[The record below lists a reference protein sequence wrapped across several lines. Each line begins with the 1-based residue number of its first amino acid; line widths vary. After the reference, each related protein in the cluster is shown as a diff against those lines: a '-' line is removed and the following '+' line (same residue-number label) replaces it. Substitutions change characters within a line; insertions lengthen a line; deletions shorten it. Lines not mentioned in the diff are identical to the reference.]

1 MIPLSG
7 GAMRLFE
14 RIQSQPPSTRRIDH
28 IDRLH
33 GVAVPDPY
41 RWLEDV
47 DSSEIKTWIDEQ
59 NAHTQSVFSNVPFGK
74 ALRDRVEALSSYE
87 SVGMPKEAGDRL
99 FFTLQASDAKQPSL
113 VWMEKGTNEVHVLLD
128 PSVLAEDATVSI
140 VAFDPSPSGR
150 YLAYGLSEAG
160 SDWQK
165 WYVMEVDTGEDLKDE
180 LQWIRFTLA
189 SWLQDESGFFYSGSE
204 PPPADEVYKAP
215 VTKRSI
221 RFHRLGDPQAKDVTI
236 YDRQDEP
243 GWMSYGR
250 VTADDRYL
258 VITTQKGTF
267 RQNRVCVLDLENK
280 TAGPQELVSEF
291 DAAFTYLGKLD
302 DRLFFWTDDQAPLGR
317 IVAMDLTAPNREQW
331 QQIVAE
337 SDGAITWAAFIG
349 NCFVVTALVNAE
361 SQVLVYDLNGDV
373 DHEIELPGRGTV
385 DLVQGRAEG
394 SDAYLWYSDVA
405 RPATILKHDLGSKQT
420 TPLRNRTLPF
430 DPSLYITER
439 HTYKSADGTKVPI
452 FVSRKKS
459 TVVGPDTPTC
469 LYGYGGFNI
478 PVSPNFRLDHFTW
491 MDMGGQL
498 AVACIRGG
506 GEFGKEWHQ
515 AGACENRPNVFDDFI
530 AAAEWL
536 IDTKRTSTPK
546 LVIHGRSNGGLL
558 VGACMTKRPDLFGAC
573 LPAVGVLDMLRF
585 HKFTVGA
592 FWVSDY
598 GSPDDADMFPVL
610 MSYSPLHNIHEGVAY
625 PPTLVTTADH
635 DDRVFPAHSFKFAAA
650 LQQAQSGDNP
660 ILLRIEERAGHGM
673 GKPKGKLLDEI
684 ADNWIFALAALGAE
698 PTFD

>member
-1 MIPLSG
+1 MSL
-7 GAMRLFE
+7 LE
-14 RIQSQPPSTRRIDH
+14 RFPSTPPPTRRADH
-28 IDRLH
+28 VDCLH
-33 GVAVPDPY
+33 GIDVPDPY

-47 DSSEIKTWIDEQ
+47 DSQEIKAWIDAQ
-59 NAHTQSVFSNVPFGK
+59 NTHTQS
-74 ALRDRVEALSSYE
+74 ALETIPYAGQLRKRVEGLSAYE
-87 SVGMPKEAGDRL
+87 NIGMPKEAGHRL
-99 FFTLQASDAKQPSL
+99 FFTWQAPHAKQPSL
-113 VWMEKGTNEVHVLLD
+113 VWMEKGNDQMHVLLD
-128 PSVLAEDATVSI
+128 PVNLADDATVSI
-140 VAFDPSPSGR
+140 MAFDPSPSGR

-165 WYVMEVDTGEDLKDE
+165 WYVMDVNTGQKLKDE
-180 LQWIRFTLA
+180 LLWIRFTLA
-189 SWLQDESGFFYSGSE
+189 SWREDESGFFYSGSE

-221 RFHRLGDPQAKDVTI
+221 RFHKLGDDQASDAMI

-250 VTADDRYL
+250 VTSDDRYL

-267 RQNRVCVLDLENK
+267 RQNRVCVLDLQDM
-280 TAGPQELVSEF
+280 ARGPLELVPQFE
-291 DAAFTYLGKLD
+291 AAFNYLGQRGN
-302 DRLFFWTDDQAPLGR
+302 RLFFWTDLDAPFGR
-317 IVAMDLTAPNREQW
+317 IVAIDLTSPSRDQW
-331 QQIVAE
+331 QEIVAQ
-337 SDGAITWAAFIG
+337 SKGAITWAAYVGGF
-349 NCFVVTALVNAE
+349 FVVSALDDAQ
-361 SQVLVYDLNGDV
+361 SRVLVYDMDGAV
-373 DHEIELPGRGTV
+373 THEVTLPGRGTV
-385 DLVQGRAEG
+385 PLVQGQPEG
-394 SDAYLWYSDVA
+394 SDVYLWYSDVA
-405 RPATILKHDLGSKQT
+405 RPAMILKHDLVTQETIPMRKQ
-420 TPLRNRTLPF
+420 PLPF
-430 DPSLYITER
+430 DPSLYVTER
-439 HTYKSADGTKVPI
+439 HIYESNDGTKVPI

-459 TVVGPDTPTC
+459 TAVGPETPTC

-478 PVSPNFRLDHFTW
+478 PQSPGFRLDHFTW

-506 GEFGKEWHQ
+506 GEYGQEWHQ
-515 AGACENRPNVFDDFI
+515 AGACENRPNVFNDFI
-530 AAAEWL
+530 AAAQWL

-598 GSPDDADMFPVL
+598 GSPDDADMFPIL
-610 MSYSPLHNIHEGVAY
+610 MSYSPLHNVREGVVY

-650 LQQAQSGDNP
+650 LQHAQAGSHP
-660 ILLRIEERAGHGM
+660 ILLRIESRAGHGM

-684 ADNWIFALAALGAE
+684 ADNWIFAFAALGAE
-698 PTFD
+698 PELG

>member
-1 MIPLSG
+1 MNAFDPIS
-7 GAMRLFE
+7 
-14 RIQSQPPSTRRIDH
+14 SQPPVTRRMDYVDH
-28 IDRLH
+28 LH
-33 GVAVPDPY
+33 GVDVPDPY

-47 DSSEIKTWIDEQ
+47 DSPEIKTWIAAQ
-59 NAHTQSVFSNVPFGK
+59 NEHTQSIFLRIPFAK
-74 ALRDRVEALSSYE
+74 ALRKRIETLSAYE
-87 SVGMPKEAGDRL
+87 SVGMPKEAGNRL
-99 FFTLQASDAKQPSL
+99 FFTLQAPDAKQPSL
-113 VWMEKGTNEVHVLLD
+113 VWMEKGKDKIHVLLD
-128 PSVLAEDATVSI
+128 PSALAEDATVSI
-140 VAFDPSPSGR
+140 MTFDPSPRGR

-165 WYVMEVDTGEDLKDE
+165 WYVMEVDTGENLKDE
-180 LQWIRFTLA
+180 LHWIRFTLA

-204 PPPADEVYKAP
+204 PPPEDEIYKAP

-221 RFHRLGDPQAKDVTI
+221 RFHRLGDVQAADTTI

-250 VTADDRYL
+250 VTSDDRYL
-258 VITTQKGTF
+258 VITTQRGTY
-267 RQNRVCVLDLENK
+267 RKNRVCVLDLEDM
-280 TAGPQELVSEF
+280 AAVPLDLVPEF
-291 DAAFTYLGKLD
+291 ESAFTYLGKQG
-302 DRLFFWTDDQAPLGR
+302 DRFFFWTNDNAPFGR
-317 IVAMDLTAPNREQW
+317 IVAIDLRAHDRENW
-331 QQIVAE
+331 QEVVAE
-337 SDGAITWAAFIG
+337 SDGVITWAAYIG
-349 NCFVVTALVNAE
+349 GVFVVTALVDAQ
-361 SQVLVYDLNGDV
+361 SRVLVYNDAGLV
-373 DHEIELPGRGTV
+373 DHEIDLPGRGTV
-385 DLVQGRAEG
+385 PLVQGRSEG
-394 SDAYLWYSDVA
+394 TDVFLWYSDVA
-405 RPATILKHDLGSKQT
+405 QPATILKHDWDSKQT
-420 TPLRNRTLPF
+420 QPLRKQALPF
-430 DPSLYITER
+430 DPTDYITKR
-439 HTYKSADGTKVPI
+439 HIYESVDGIKVPV

-459 TVVGPDTPTC
+459 THVSPDTPTC

-478 PVSPNFRLDHFTW
+478 PVSPDFRLDHFAW

-506 GEFGKEWHQ
+506 GEYGREWHQ
-515 AGACENRPNVFDDFI
+515 AGASENRPNVFADFI

-598 GSPDDADMFPVL
+598 GSPDDVDMFPIL
-610 MSYSPLHNIHEGVAY
+610 LSYSPLHNIREGVAY

-650 LQQAQSGDNP
+650 LQHEQTGENP
-660 ILLRIEERAGHGM
+660 ILLRVEERAGHGM
-673 GKPKGKLLDEI
+673 GKPKNKLLDEI

-698 PTFD
+698 PDLE